1 MISPGEPIKLQRGQ
15 APLRPSGMIALQ
27 KLTLLKTL
35 SVRSAPVKSA
45 PVKSAREKSLPISV
59 EFLKLTRLKDAL
71 VKSENFKVASEKSE
85 VSNSESIAEDLE
97 IEA

>member
-1 MISPGEPIKLQRGQ
+1 
-15 APLRPSGMIALQ
+15 MIALQ
-27 KLTLLKTL
+27 KLAWLNEL
-35 SVRSAPVKSA
+35 SVNVAPVKSE
-45 PVKSAREKSLPISV
+45 PVKSARAKSLPISM

-71 VKSENFKVASEKSE
+71 VKSENCNVASEKSE